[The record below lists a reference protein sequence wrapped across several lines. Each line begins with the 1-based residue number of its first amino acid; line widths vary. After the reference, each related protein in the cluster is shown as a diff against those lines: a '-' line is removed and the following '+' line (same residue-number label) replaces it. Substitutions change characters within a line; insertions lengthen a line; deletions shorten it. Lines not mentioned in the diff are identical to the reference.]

1 MAPEAVPARRAP
13 ARLPMAPF
21 GSLPWLGA
29 GLGYR
34 GALHGFLARER
45 ELGHLGFLEVMPEHV
60 LEGTA
65 EGRQRLAAFAAEVP
79 SVTHAVSLSVG
90 TAGGADEAFARKMGQ
105 VSRRLG
111 APWTSDH
118 LCFTKVGDRN
128 VGQLTPIPYTRATL
142 RAVERNVKRVQEAMG
157 KPFLL
162 ENISAYFRFRGED
175 YTEPE
180 FFTELV
186 KRTGCGVLLDVNNL
200 RNNAVNLGVQP
211 RKYLDAFPMDHVVQL
226 HLAGSDWEDGKLLD
240 THGAPIHEEV
250 WDLTAEVL
258 ELAPVKAA
266 LIERDQDFG
275 PLDDLAAELRRAHK
289 MMEAV
294 K

>member
-1 MAPEAVPARRAP
+1 MDSLR
-13 ARLPMAPF
+13 
-21 GSLPWLGA
+21 SLPWLGA

-34 GALHGFLARER
+34 GALHDFLAQER
-45 ELGHLGFLEVMPEHV
+45 AEGHLGFLEVMPEHV
-60 LEGTA
+60 LEGSA
-65 EGRQRLAAFAAEVP
+65 AGRQRLLEFSKTVP
-79 SVTHAVSLSVG
+79 SVTHAVSVSIG
-90 TAGGADEAFARKMGQ
+90 TATGPDAPFTRKMAQ
-105 VSRRLG
+105 VSRRLQ

-118 LCFTKVGDRN
+118 LCFTKVGARN
-128 VGQLTPIPYTRATL
+128 IGQLTPIPYTRETL
-142 RAVERNVKRVQEAMG
+142 RVLERNVKRAQALLG

-162 ENISAYFRFRGED
+162 ENISAYFQFQGQD

-200 RNNAVNLGVQP
+200 RNNAYNLGVKP
-211 RKYLDAFPMDHVVQL
+211 REYLDAFPMDHVVQL

-240 THGAPIHEEV
+240 THGSPIHEET
-250 WDLTAEVL
+250 WDLTQTVL
-258 ELAPVKAA
+258 EMAPVKAA

-275 PLDDLAAELRRAHK
+275 PLDELRHELRRAAK